1 MLEDIFVKII
11 GMSLTASII
20 IIVVLIVRALLKRFP
35 KFISYG
41 LWSVVLFRLL
51 CPVSFETSFSPVP
64 NVYHELYE
72 YTVENSLIM
81 SEGMGEYAASNDSVA
96 KNDLQMDHTTVRS
109 MTVGEENK
117 AEISWKDRIL
127 FCGKYVWILGICV
140 MSLYAV
146 ISFARIR
153 QKVLVSVPLQNNI
166 YIADEIM
173 TPFVMGVI
181 HPKIYL
187 PDCLSKKEQKYII
200 LHEQIHIKRL
210 DHVTKLVAYLTLCIH
225 WFNPFVWL
233 AFVLFC
239 KDMEMSCDEAVIK
252 KMGEEIRADYAD
264 SLLVLSV
271 KRHWGYDISVTFGE
285 GDTKGRVKNLAT
297 FRQVKKSVLAVTIA
311 GVIVLIVCLAF
322 NHKAVMIPQENVID
336 AAEVDGIPE
345 AQNEIEGIPKRNVSL
360 NISEHYITNTGDP
373 SNLYYIDE
381 NKVLWGCGRN
391 NCGQLGQGTQDY
403 DFHNEMVKIAENV
416 IHVDYSQEGYTI
428 FLTED
433 NKLYGMGNAGS
444 GALQQYEAFDWDKYV
459 NQEHYYISEPY
470 LLMED
475 VIYARCGRDDIV
487 CLKQDGTVW
496 TWGTIY
502 IVGGYGSSN
511 VYYIEKPEKIL
522 ENAVLVTGGWFNHAA
537 LLQNGT
543 VWTWGYNSAGNC
555 GIADAAVV
563 HEPTMVAEDVV
574 MVWTGSLKY
583 NVECQDIAEFDG
595 FYPKY
600 LNNTVIRKA
609 DGSIWI
615 CGENVGTEEKMV
627 SGAEGEYSIVC
638 TNEFQLYE

>member
-1 MLEDIFVKII
+1 
-11 GMSLTASII
+11 MS
-20 IIVVLIVRALLKRFP
+20 
-35 KFISYG
+35 FIPG
-41 LWSVVLFRLL
+41 FKL
-51 CPVSFETSFSPVP
+51 
-64 NVYHELYE
+64 
-72 YTVENSLIM
+72 
-81 SEGMGEYAASNDSVA
+81 
-96 KNDLQMDHTTVRS
+96 
-109 MTVGEENK
+109 
-117 AEISWKDRIL
+117 
-127 FCGKYVWILGICV
+127 ICV

-470 LLMED
+470 LLMEN

-496 TWGTIY
+496 TWG
-502 IVGGYGSSN
+502 
-511 VYYIEKPEKIL
+511 
-522 ENAVLVTGGWFNHAA
+522 
-537 LLQNGT
+537 
-543 VWTWGYNSAGNC
+543 YNSAGNC
-555 GIADAAVV
+555 GVADAAVV

-583 NVECQDIAEFDG
+583 NVECQDIAEIDG